1 VDDAD
6 RKSRGKQVGW
16 RIPEDLRDRIKI
28 QAIRNKTDAELLVAK
43 WLEERLDVE
52 EAPKKSRK

>member
-1 VDDAD
+1 VDDANN
-6 RKSRGKQVGW
+6 KSRGKQVGW
-16 RIPEDLRDRIKI
+16 RIPQDLRDRINI

-43 WLEERLDVE
+43 WLKERLGVE